1 MQINY
6 SISTILYLRAS
17 LIGLCFMLGACATQ
31 SGLWLKDNSSQL
43 QVDQD
48 KYVCLQ
54 QSQQPYGY
62 SDGGFGWGPGWGG
75 FNSYSGVQT
84 NQELYA
90 ACMKAR
96 GYRWQPDKAP
106 Q

>member
-6 SISTILYLRAS
+6 STSTIPYLRAS

-31 SGLWLKDNSSQL
+31 SGLWLNDNSSQL

-48 KYVCLQ
+48 QYVCLQ

-62 SDGGFGWGPGWGG
+62 TSGGFGWGG
-75 FNSYSGVQT
+75 FNAYSGVQT

-90 ACMKAR
+90 ACMKAS